1 METDYFGFHV
11 GKVMVG
17 MLRLLKQRGV
27 LEEEEILELL
37 WEAKEPLFPWSKQEI
52 KELLKL

>member
-1 METDYFGFHV
+1 MGDAYFGFNV
-11 GKVMVG
+11 GQLVVG

-27 LEEEEILELL
+27 LGEQEVLDLL
-37 WEAKEPLFPWSKQEI
+37 WDAKEPVFPWSKAEI